1 VPPPPSPETPSLP
14 RRKKLLWAAGSL
26 GDNYAGNTIGQLK
39 DPVYTVALGV
49 APEVVGWTLSVPRFL
64 DAFFDLFVGHW
75 SDHSRSRWGR
85 RRPFIFAGTIAMA
98 VTMALLWLPPRDPS
112 WSSASLA
119 VYLLVT
125 SLLFYT
131 AYSIFLVPYRA
142 LGLEQTQ
149 DYHDRTRLQ
158 AWGMA
163 VGLVGGLGL
172 PWLYKL
178 VLYFGGAQ
186 DVGSTR
192 DAILRGAGW
201 VGLGIAAVIL
211 ITGLITAIGCRE
223 PARPFVRHALD
234 MRGTFSSALRNR
246 PFLLMLGMNFFA
258 IIGMFAPI
266 TASLL
271 VSIYFIYDGH
281 QDSAATLIGFAG
293 MAQMGGSLL
302 GVWLTTRLSQRLG
315 KCATALIALA
325 MSALG
330 HGSLWF
336 TLTPLHPYWSLG
348 SYLCIGW
355 GMQGVWLMSA
365 SMNADVCDYDE
376 LRTGRRREAL
386 YGAVFALEQKIALA
400 AAALLGGYL
409 ATHCGYQ
416 PNVPLSDDV
425 IMHLRVVLVATPV
438 IGMMAAAVCIRRY
451 PISGERL
458 EAIQRELAGRPPAA
472 GEENRSFLSRSR
484 SDLV

>member
-1 VPPPPSPETPSLP
+1 MLPPPAPKSPSLP
-14 RRKKLLWAAGSL
+14 RRKKLLWAVGSL
-26 GDNYAGNTIGQLK
+26 GDNYAGNTLGQLK

-49 APEVVGWTLSVPRFL
+49 SPELVGWTLSVPRFL

-75 SDHSRSRWGR
+75 SDHCRSRWGR
-85 RRPFIFAGTIAMA
+85 RRPFIFAGAIALA
-98 VTMALLWLPPRDPS
+98 GTMALLWLPPRDPS
-112 WSSASLA
+112 WSSSALA

-125 SLLFYT
+125 SMLFYT

-142 LGLEQTQ
+142 LGLEQTH

-178 VLYFGGAQ
+178 VLYFGGAPA
-186 DVGSTR
+186 VGPTR

-201 VGLGIAAVIL
+201 VGLGIAALIL
-211 ITGLITAIGCRE
+211 ITGLVPAIGCRE
-223 PARPFVRHALD
+223 PARPGVRHALD
-234 MRGTFSSALRNR
+234 LRGTFGSALRNR
-246 PFLLMLGMNFFA
+246 PFLQMLGMNFFA
-258 IIGMFAPI
+258 IVGMFAPT

-271 VSIYFIYDGH
+271 LSIYFLFRGH
-281 QDSAATLIGFAG
+281 QESAATLIGFAG

-302 GVWLTTRLSQRLG
+302 GVWLTTRLSQRRG
-315 KCATALIALA
+315 KCETALIALA
-325 MSALG
+325 MSMLG

-336 TLTPLHPYWSLG
+336 TLTPLHPYWSLA

-376 LRTGRRREAL
+376 LLSGRRREAL
-386 YGAVFALEQKIALA
+386 YGAVFALEQKMALA

-409 ATHCGYQ
+409 ATLCGYQ
-416 PNVPLSDDV
+416 PNVPVNEAV
-425 IMHLRVVLVATPV
+425 ISQLRVALVATPV
-438 IGMMAAAVCIRRY
+438 VGMVAAALCIRRY

-458 EAIQRELAGRPPAA
+458 EAIQRELAGPPPPA
-472 GEENRSFLSRSR
+472 GKENRSFLSRSP